1 MYQKTVLPNK
11 VRLIISPLKE
21 TQTASLLVLI
31 KVGSRQENKK
41 VLGGSHFIEHLMFK
55 GTKKRPA
62 TLDLSKALDG
72 VGAEFNA
79 FTGKDYTGYYIK
91 SDNKNLSL
99 SIDVLSDM
107 LLNSKFDPKE
117 LEREK
122 GVIVEEINMY
132 EDNPMMYVDDLL
144 EQVMYKGHSLG
155 LSIAG
160 TRDSVK
166 NMKKGDLISYRNK
179 FYSGSNIVISLA
191 GNFTDNHIKEIKA
204 KFRFKSTAKKFPLDK
219 IKIKQKVPQVVIN
232 FKETEQTQIALG
244 FPAYSYSDKRNSA
257 LKLLA
262 VILGGNM
269 SSRLFLQVRE
279 RNGLA
284 YFVRSFLSVYED
296 TGALIIQSGLDKSRV
311 EKAIKLIIVE
321 LKKIK
326 KGVSVEELKRAKA
339 YIYGKTALDLEDSSS
354 ISQWYAQ
361 QELMV
366 GKILTPEQKKEKI
379 AAVTNKDIIA
389 VASDVIN
396 MSRANLAVIGPF
408 KDETIFKN
416 LLK

>member
-1 MYQKTVLPNK
+1 MYQKTILPNQ
-11 VRLIISPLKE
+11 VRLITSPLKE
-21 TQTASLLVLI
+21 TQTASLLVLF

-41 VLGGSHFIEHLMFK
+41 VLGGAHFIEHLMFK

-79 FTGKDYTGYYIK
+79 FTSKDYTGYYIK

-99 SIDVLSDM
+99 AIDILSDM

-117 LEREK
+117 MEREK

-144 EQVMYKGHSLG
+144 EQIMYRGHPLG

-160 TRDSVK
+160 TKESVK
-166 NMKKGDLISYRNK
+166 GMKRSDLISYKNK
-179 FYSGSNIVISLA
+179 FYSGSNVVISLA
-191 GNFTDNHIKEIKA
+191 GNFNDNHLKELKA
-204 KFRFKSTAKKFPLDK
+204 KFKFKATAKKFPLDK
-219 IKIKQKVPQVVIN
+219 IKIKQRTPQVIIN
-232 FKETEQTQIALG
+232 YKETEQTQIALG
-244 FPAYSYSDKRNSA
+244 FPAYSYSDKRNPA

-311 EKAIKLIIVE
+311 EKAIKLIIAE

-326 KGVSVEELKRAKA
+326 KGVIAEELNRAKE
-339 YIYGKTALDLEDSSS
+339 YIYGKTALDLEDSAS
-354 ISQWYAQ
+354 ISQWYGQ
-361 QELMV
+361 QELMI
-366 GKILTPEQKKEKI
+366 GKILTPQQKNQKI
-379 AAVTNKDIIA
+379 AAVTSKDIMA
-389 VASDVIN
+389 VAQDVIN
-396 MSRANLAVIGPF
+396 ISRANLAVIGPF
-408 KDETIFKN
+408 KDEEKFKK